1 MNLKNPMKPALLL
14 SVAVILVAVIMS
26 LCGYGMNLGLDFT
39 GGLSMHFDVGQSV
52 TRDEV
57 ASVLGG
63 AEYAVTVQG
72 ANKSE
77 VLVRIKEKDSA
88 LDVGELHTETKEK
101 LTAAYPATVSLGDV
115 SYVGPVA
122 GVTLVKNAVTSVLI
136 ATVLMLLYIAWR
148 FDFHSGL
155 ASVLA
160 LLHDVAVML
169 AFMVILRSVIE
180 LNSSFIAAALTIV
193 GYSINDTIVIFDR
206 IRENAQKHPDMDRTE
221 VVTLSVKESLGRTI
235 MTTVTTLVT
244 ITALYILGVAAIK
257 EFALPIIV
265 GVIAG
270 TWSSNL
276 ISGYLW
282 AWLER
287 KFPKKE
293 KTVGDEDDEEDA
305 EDEE

>member
-1 MNLKNPMKPALLL
+1 MRMKNPMKPALLL
-14 SVAVILVAVIMS
+14 SVVVILTALVMTI
-26 LCGYGMNLGLDFT
+26 CGYGMNLGLDFT

-57 ASVLGG
+57 ANVLGG
-63 AEYAVTVQG
+63 VEYAVTVQG

-77 VLVRIKEKDSA
+77 VLVRTKVNDASM
-88 LDVGELHTETKEK
+88 DVGELHTYTQNK
-101 LTAAYPATVSLGDV
+101 LTAAYPATVSLGGV

-122 GVTLVKNAVTSVLI
+122 GVTLVKNAIFSVLI
-136 ATVLMLLYIAWR
+136 ATALMLLYIAWR

-160 LLHDVAVML
+160 LVHDVAVML
-169 AFMVILRSVIE
+169 AFMVILRGVIE

-193 GYSINDTIVIFDR
+193 GYSINDTIVVFDR
-206 IRENAQKHPDMDRTE
+206 IRENAGKHPDMPRVE
-221 VVTLSVKESLGRTI
+221 VVTLSVKESLGRTL
-235 MTTVTTLVT
+235 MTTATTLVT
-244 ITALYILGVAAIK
+244 IVALYILGVASIR

-276 ISGYLW
+276 ISGYIW
-282 AWLER
+282 AWLEE
-287 KFPKKE
+287 KFPKRE
-293 KTVGDEDDEEDA
+293 KKADEDDEE
-305 EDEE
+305 

>member
-1 MNLKNPMKPALLL
+1 MRMNNPMKPALLL
-14 SVAVILVAVIMS
+14 SVAVILTALVMTI
-26 LCGYGMNLGLDFT
+26 CGYGMNLGLDFT

-57 ASVLGG
+57 ANVLGG
-63 AEYAVTVQG
+63 VEYAVTVQG

-77 VLVRIKEKDSA
+77 VLVRTKVNDASM
-88 LDVGELHTETKEK
+88 DVGELHTYTQNK
-101 LTAAYPATVSLGDV
+101 LTAAYPATVSLGGV

-122 GVTLVKNAVTSVLI
+122 GVTLVKNAIFSVLI
-136 ATVLMLLYIAWR
+136 ATALMLLYIAWR

-160 LLHDVAVML
+160 LVHDVAVML
-169 AFMVILRSVIE
+169 AFMVILRGVIE

-193 GYSINDTIVIFDR
+193 GYSINDTIVVFDR
-206 IRENAQKHPDMDRTE
+206 IRENAGKHPDMPRVE
-221 VVTLSVKESLGRTI
+221 VVTLSVKESLGRTL
-235 MTTVTTLVT
+235 MTTATTLVT
-244 ITALYILGVAAIK
+244 IVALYILGVASIR

-276 ISGYLW
+276 ISGYIW
-282 AWLER
+282 AWLEE
-287 KFPKKE
+287 KFPKRE
-293 KTVGDEDDEEDA
+293 KKADEDDEE
-305 EDEE
+305 

>member
-1 MNLKNPMKPALLL
+1 MRMNNPMKPALLL
-14 SVAVILVAVIMS
+14 SVAVILTALVMTI
-26 LCGYGMNLGLDFT
+26 CGYGMNLGLDFT

-57 ASVLGG
+57 ANVLGG
-63 AEYAVTVQG
+63 VEYAVTVQG

-77 VLVRIKEKDSA
+77 VLVRTKVNDASM
-88 LDVGELHTETKEK
+88 DVGELHTYTQNK
-101 LTAAYPATVSLGDV
+101 LTTAYPATVSLGGV

-122 GVTLVKNAVTSVLI
+122 GVTLVKNAIFSVLI
-136 ATVLMLLYIAWR
+136 ATALMLLYIAWR

-160 LLHDVAVML
+160 LVHDVAVML
-169 AFMVILRSVIE
+169 AFMVILRGVIE

-193 GYSINDTIVIFDR
+193 GYSINDTIVVFDR
-206 IRENAQKHPDMDRTE
+206 IRENAGKHPDMPRVE
-221 VVTLSVKESLGRTI
+221 VVTLSVKESLGRTL
-235 MTTVTTLVT
+235 MTTATTLVT
-244 ITALYILGVAAIK
+244 IVALYILGVASIR

-276 ISGYLW
+276 ISGYIW
-282 AWLER
+282 AWLEE
-287 KFPKKE
+287 KFPKRE
-293 KTVGDEDDEEDA
+293 KKADKDDEE
-305 EDEE
+305 

>member
-1 MNLKNPMKPALLL
+1 MRMNNPMKPALLL
-14 SVAVILVAVIMS
+14 SVAVILTALVMTI
-26 LCGYGMNLGLDFT
+26 CGYGMNLGLDFT

-57 ASVLGG
+57 ANVLGG
-63 AEYAVTVQG
+63 VEYAVTVQG

-77 VLVRIKEKDSA
+77 VLVRTKVNDASM
-88 LDVGELHTETKEK
+88 DVGELHTYTQNM
-101 LTAAYPATVSLGDV
+101 LTAAYPATVSLGGV

-122 GVTLVKNAVTSVLI
+122 GVTLVKNAIFSVLI

-160 LLHDVAVML
+160 LVHDVAVML
-169 AFMVILRSVIE
+169 AFMVILRGVIE

-193 GYSINDTIVIFDR
+193 GYSINDTIVVFDR
-206 IRENAQKHPDMDRTE
+206 IRENAGKHPDMPRVE
-221 VVTLSVKESLGRTI
+221 VVTLSVKESLGRTL
-235 MTTVTTLVT
+235 MTTATTLVT
-244 ITALYILGVAAIK
+244 IVALYILGVASIR

-276 ISGYLW
+276 ISGYIW
-282 AWLER
+282 AWLEE
-287 KFPKKE
+287 KFPKRE
-293 KTVGDEDDEEDA
+293 KKADKDDEE
-305 EDEE
+305 

>member
-1 MNLKNPMKPALLL
+1 MRMKNPMKPALLL
-14 SVAVILVAVIMS
+14 SVAVILTALVMTI
-26 LCGYGMNLGLDFT
+26 CGYGMNLGLDFT

-57 ASVLGG
+57 ANVLGG
-63 AEYAVTVQG
+63 VEYAVTVQG

-77 VLVRIKEKDSA
+77 VLVRTKVNDASM
-88 LDVGELHTETKEK
+88 DVGELHTYTQNK
-101 LTAAYPATVSLGDV
+101 LTAAYPSTVSLGGV

-122 GVTLVKNAVTSVLI
+122 GVTLVKNAISSVLI

-160 LLHDVAVML
+160 LVHDVAVML
-169 AFMVILRSVIE
+169 AFMVILRGVIE

-193 GYSINDTIVIFDR
+193 GYSINDTIVVFDR
-206 IRENAQKHPDMDRTE
+206 IRENAGKHPDMPRVE
-221 VVTLSVKESLGRTI
+221 VVTLSVKESLGRTL
-235 MTTVTTLVT
+235 MTTATTLVT
-244 ITALYILGVAAIK
+244 IVALYILGVASIR

-276 ISGYLW
+276 ISGYIW
-282 AWLER
+282 AWLEE
-287 KFPKKE
+287 KFPKRE
-293 KTVGDEDDEEDA
+293 KKPDEDDEE
-305 EDEE
+305 